1 LGEHPGVDLQ
11 MQMPVRIAR
20 PRGVMSHRDR
30 VDLGYRHLD
39 LTAAWTDAGARVLR
53 QPSHDLLRGSVLRG
67 VVCG

>member
-1 LGEHPGVDLQ
+1 
-11 MQMPVRIAR
+11 
-20 PRGVMSHRDR
+20 MSHRDR

-53 QPSHDLLRGSVLRG
+53 QPSDDLLRGSVLRG